1 MQSSDI
7 KKLRNLEEENLKL
20 KQIYADLA
28 LDHRILKDVIEK
40 SFNARS
46 TERISL
52 NNYIWT

>member
-52 NNYIWT
+52 NNYI